1 MGNTKKRGK
10 KRSDIVKTIKGEKP
24 LKVIVNLSCEQKAKL
39 DDLQKEL
46 HLSIEEII
54 NEAIISYLDMKQY
67 KNLWENGDK
76 NDDTK

>member
-1 MGNTKKRGK
+1 MGNIKKRSK
-10 KRSDIVKTIKGEKP
+10 KRSDIVKTIKGEKT
-24 LKVIVNLSCEQKAKL
+24 LKVIINLSFEQRAKL

-54 NEAIISYLDMKQY
+54 NEALTSYLDMKQY

>member
-1 MGNTKKRGK
+1 MGNIKKRAK
-10 KRSDIVKTIKGEKP
+10 KRSDIVNIIKGREP
-24 LKVIVNLSCEQKAKL
+24 LKVIVNLSFEQRTKL

-54 NEAIISYLDMKQY
+54 NDALTSYLDMKQY

>member
-54 NEAIISYLDMKQY
+54 NEALTSYLDMKQY

>member
-1 MGNTKKRGK
+1 MGNTKKRSK
-10 KRSDIVKTIKGEKP
+10 KRSDLVKIIKGRKP

-39 DDLQKEL
+39 ESLQKEL
-46 HLSIEEII
+46 HLSTQEII
-54 NEAIISYLDMKQY
+54 NEALISYLDMKQY